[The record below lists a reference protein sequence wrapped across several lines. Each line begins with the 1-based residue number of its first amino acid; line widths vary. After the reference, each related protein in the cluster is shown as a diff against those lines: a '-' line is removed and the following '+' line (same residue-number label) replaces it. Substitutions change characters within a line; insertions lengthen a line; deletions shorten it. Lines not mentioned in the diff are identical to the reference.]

1 MPAPDPGSV
10 YTPTVSV
17 IVPCYNLG
25 RYLDEAIESVQAQTV
40 TDVEILV
47 VDDGSTDEETR
58 RIVAAHQAS
67 AETRFKVAV
76 TENRGLPSAKNF
88 GLTQTSGAYVCMLDA
103 DDKLA
108 PQFLEKSIAALDDDP
123 SLSFVSHWF
132 RTFGDE
138 VWEWTPTSCDFPT
151 LLDTNTVNGA
161 ALVRRSALEAVG
173 GFDETMRDG
182 CEDWDVWISL
192 VEQGFRGRILPE
204 VLFYYRR
211 RPDSMSRTMME
222 GDRHPQLF
230 RRLVEKHSESYRT
243 HLGSVL
249 RRRENDLMHLQRHI
263 GSLED
268 DHYRQLAPV
277 VVQRRDD
284 VAMFERRLEREREHA
299 AAERAAT
306 LEADVARLHAEVL
319 ELRRSSSWRV
329 AAPLRWLYDALR
341 WVSGRR
347 S

>member
-1 MPAPDPGSV
+1 M
-10 YTPTVSV
+10 
-17 IVPCYNLG
+17 
-25 RYLDEAIESVQAQTV
+25 
-40 TDVEILV
+40 
-47 VDDGSTDEETR
+47 
-58 RIVAAHQAS
+58 
-67 AETRFKVAV
+67 
-76 TENRGLPSAKNF
+76 
-88 GLTQTSGAYVCMLDA
+88 
-103 DDKLA
+103 
-108 PQFLEKSIAALDDDP
+108 
-123 SLSFVSHWF
+123 
-132 RTFGDE
+132 
-138 VWEWTPTSCDFPT
+138 
-151 LLDTNTVNGA
+151 
-161 ALVRRSALEAVG
+161 
-173 GFDETMRDG
+173 
-182 CEDWDVWISL
+182 DWDVWISL

-306 LEADVARLHAEVL
+306 LGADVARLHAEVV

-329 AAPLRWLYDALR
+329 TAPLRWLYDALR